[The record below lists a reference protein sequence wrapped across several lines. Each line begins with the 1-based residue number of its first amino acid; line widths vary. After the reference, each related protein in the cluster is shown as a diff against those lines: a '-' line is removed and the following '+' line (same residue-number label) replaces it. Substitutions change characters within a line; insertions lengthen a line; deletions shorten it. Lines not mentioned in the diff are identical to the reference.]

1 MQNSEPK
8 ENTLSLTKFTLLTE
22 WFWPDES
29 KRQAE
34 LMEALQDNIAC
45 EELERI
51 ILFAETTRGLQN
63 LTNDKVEVICN
74 QKRPTFNSLF
84 RYAYKKDPTRHYVIA
99 NNDISFKHFCNFHVE
114 DEVVY
119 PCSRYEI
126 NENQLIWIDDFRGQ
140 KDFHKRSQDAWF
152 FKGNIIVKGARFH
165 MGQPMCDT
173 RLAWLLHMSGNRLKN
188 IGYKARIT
196 HIHRNPNRNYT
207 KDALPTPLMN
217 CSITGENTV
226 SYHPIR
232 RWHKRGLMTILFWK
246 WDVTR
251 SLFSSPPEF
260 YFTLKFYSQKAMG
273 KTKSI
278 FRQLIKKV
286 TLQTP
291 IVRDIIARKC
301 LNDVKKSEDGKLF
314 EFLDLL
320 FSERDNWVFFDIG
333 ANNGSSTIRY
343 CSCFRNANAYLFEA
357 HPQIVEEAIKNVK
370 QSRRG
375 KRISIHS
382 FAISNKDGTAQFFV
396 SKIPTKKNWKQNHSD
411 SSSLLEPGEHKTLY
425 PHVVFEDTIE
435 VQTKRLDN
443 LISKG
448 EIPVPHFIHMD
459 IQGAEKLAL
468 EGLGKYFEEVEA
480 IWLEVS
486 NCELYKNQVEINEI
500 ETIMRENGFKKEIDT
515 VNEVVGDQLWLNT
528 KARYPNA

>member
-1 MQNSEPK
+1 
-8 ENTLSLTKFTLLTE
+8 
-22 WFWPDES
+22 
-29 KRQAE
+29 
-34 LMEALQDNIAC
+34 
-45 EELERI
+45 
-51 ILFAETTRGLQN
+51 
-63 LTNDKVEVICN
+63 
-74 QKRPTFNSLF
+74 
-84 RYAYKKDPTRHYVIA
+84 
-99 NNDISFKHFCNFHVE
+99 
-114 DEVVY
+114 
-119 PCSRYEI
+119 
-126 NENQLIWIDDFRGQ
+126 
-140 KDFHKRSQDAWF
+140 
-152 FKGNIIVKGARFH
+152 
-165 MGQPMCDT
+165 
-173 RLAWLLHMSGNRLKN
+173 
-188 IGYKARIT
+188 
-196 HIHRNPNRNYT
+196 
-207 KDALPTPLMN
+207 
-217 CSITGENTV
+217 
-226 SYHPIR
+226 
-232 RWHKRGLMTILFWK
+232 
-246 WDVTR
+246 
-251 SLFSSPPEF
+251 
-260 YFTLKFYSQKAMG
+260 MG

-286 TLQTP
+286 ALQTP

-343 CSCFRNANAYLFEA
+343 CNCFRNAKAHLFEA

-370 QSRRG
+370 QSSRG

-396 SKIPTKKNWKQNHSD
+396 STIPTKKDWRQNHSD

-500 ETIMRENGFKKEIDT
+500 ETIMRESGFKKEIDT
-515 VNEVVGDQLWLNT
+515 VNEVFGDQLWLNT